1 MNFISTLLFK
11 TSILLCVFTFNNC
24 SLIDSGDE
32 TNAQNYFFE
41 IEYVNHAWGYLH
53 NGFYI
58 DKSGGVF
65 TYNYNEQDNP
75 WNPETR
81 DHFSEDELIDKYSHS
96 KSLCDKIDFI
106 TLKEKQ
112 LQIAFALQG
121 DYSDTTSDG
130 ADMGTLSY
138 ICYLYN
144 SDSNL
149 YTPVILEVRGDY
161 AFKNESE
168 AAKNLVQW
176 MGTLCQ
182 FE

>member
-1 MNFISTLLFK
+1 MNYIPKFLVT
-11 TSILLCVFTFNNC
+11 TFVCLSFFALSNC
-24 SLIDSGDE
+24 SLIENGDE
-32 TNAQNYFFE
+32 GNAQTYYFE
-41 IEYVNHAWGYLH
+41 VEYVNHAWGYLH

-58 DKSGGVF
+58 DKTGDVF
-65 TYNYNEQDNP
+65 TYNYNEQDDP
-75 WNPETR
+75 WDPETH
-81 DHFSEDELIDKYSHS
+81 DHFSAEELIDKYSHS
-96 KSLCDKIDFI
+96 NSLCDKIDFI

-112 LQIAFALQG
+112 LHIPIALAG
-121 DYSDTTSDG
+121 NISDTTSDG

-144 SDSNL
+144 SNTNL
-149 YTPVILEVRGDY
+149 YTPIILEVRGDF

-176 MGTLCQ
+176 LGTLCQ